1 MSLSYRQ
8 LQSALKT
15 AKANGIKVNVK
26 LNSKQQ
32 VLQAEYDRIR
42 AATVQEFATKVKEQQ
57 EPTQN
62 AEVEQLKQEL
72 AEAQAKIQEQQAT
85 IEKLQQELDDARKQQ
100 ETNEEDYSYGSY
112 EYGNYCDYEE
122 PQPEPQVETDEMTPE
137 KAEALDINGKII
149 WDAMEYL
156 GKHGKK
162 ATIQWLKQMSPKFH
176 SDTCAN
182 HGNKFNIWQW
192 QGYINIITMVKNDEL
207 EPR

>member
-15 AKANGIKVNVK
+15 AKANGIKVTVK

-42 AATVQEFATKVKEQQ
+42 AATVQEFATKVQEQQ
-57 EPTQN
+57 EPAPTQQN

-72 AEAQAKIQEQQAT
+72 AEAQAKIQEQQET
-85 IEKLQQELDDARKQQ
+85 IAKLEQELEAAKAEEQQ
-100 ETNEEDYSYGSY
+100 QYS
-112 EYGNYCDYEE
+112 NYCDYEE
-122 PQPEPQVETDEMTPE
+122 PQPEQEFPKVETDELTPE
-137 KAEALDINGKII
+137 KAEALDINGKLI
-149 WDAMEYL
+149 WDTMEYL

-176 SDTCAN
+176 SDTC
-182 HGNKFNIWQW
+182 HTFGNKFNIWQW
-192 QGYINIITMVKNDEL
+192 QGYMNIITMVKNDEL
-207 EPR
+207 ESR